1 VLLGVSILL
10 SSCTTT
16 QIAVSTVVGTVVA
29 TVMGGYAPTQEIEQ
43 IYYLGVFDPQEQV
56 PPTVYRVRVRGQA
69 SFISQMKFASGW
81 VQADVIDSL
90 GTSIEHDSETGRI
103 SIQRVGSDPLA
114 SISTGRRLMMF
125 GPEGFR
131 EAPANHRLVLVMGS
145 SPEKYFEAV
154 DTVLGTVSQAF
165 AKQRQSGLT
174 AELMTAL
181 TTTSRERADL
191 AELRTRLESELPRQ
205 GEAGS

>member
-1 VLLGVSILL
+1 
-10 SSCTTT
+10 
-16 QIAVSTVVGTVVA
+16 
-29 TVMGGYAPTQEIEQ
+29 
-43 IYYLGVFDPQEQV
+43 
-56 PPTVYRVRVRGQA
+56 
-69 SFISQMKFASGW
+69 
-81 VQADVIDSL
+81 
-90 GTSIEHDSETGRI
+90 
-103 SIQRVGSDPLA
+103 
-114 SISTGRRLMMF
+114 MMF